1 MGQLERKLGLF
12 SVVAICLG
20 AALGSGIF
28 VLPGLAS
35 NLTGGSV
42 WLAYLAAGFCVLP
55 AAVSKSE
62 LATAMPTSGGTYVY
76 IERTFGPWAGTIAG
90 LGLWSSLILKSSF
103 ALLGFGAYLSAF
115 TSLPLQ
121 YAAIVL
127 LSLIVLLNVV
137 GVGKLSKA
145 VIFVVFCIVVSLT
158 ALSIGGVFYFDS
170 QNLQPF

>member
-1 MGQLERKLGLF
+1 MGRYYCW
-12 SVVAICLG
+12 IG
-20 AALGSGIF
+20 ALVF
-28 VLPGLAS
+28 
-35 NLTGGSV
+35 
-42 WLAYLAAGFCVLP
+42 
-55 AAVSKSE
+55 
-62 LATAMPTSGGTYVY
+62 TY
-76 IERTFGPWAGTIAG
+76 
-90 LGLWSSLILKSSF
+90 LKSSF

-145 VIFVVFCIVVSLT
+145 VIFVVFCIIVSLT

-170 QNLQPF
+170 QIFDATKNGVFGFIEATGFVFVAFAGVDKVTKLPEEVKEQRKIFLLEFYCRFSL